1 MIYWQLFVL
10 VSASIRVPYRA
21 YISRDLNFAN
31 DSNIGFRGS
40 YFREKVPAHNKCLLR
55 DFNFCEWYQDSQNSR
70 NLNPTKSIP
79 YTELNELSIR
89 LT

>member
-40 YFREKVPAHNKCLLR
+40 YFRETVPAHNKCLLR
-55 DFNFCEWYQDSQNSR
+55 DWLIFANGTRIRTNS
-70 NLNPTKSIP
+70 TKC
-79 YTELNELSIR
+79 
-89 LT
+89 